1 MEFNEDDII
10 YNQEVEPEYLPEDT
24 ILVNNE
30 EFVIKSFVKS
40 KPVSDKLGFPA
51 NYFWYKAENE
61 SGEIVN
67 IFIFDSD
74 IDSVEPNDK
83 VAERWFNTVYNNSV
97 NSLEGSV

>member
-1 MEFNEDDII
+1 MEFNEEDIV
-10 YNQEVEPEYLPEDT
+10 YTQEVEPEYLPEDT

-67 IFIFDSD
+67 IFMFDSD
-74 IDSVEPNDK
+74 IDSVELNDQ
-83 VAERWFNTVYNNSV
+83 VAEKWFNSVYSGSENSDL
-97 NSLEGSV
+97 SSV